1 MKDDFR
7 PSAAQPNPPKD
18 KRTYTNHKEH
28 GEDMSHEN
36 ERVHRNEPREE
47 KSIAEMEDR
56 GTLDLTFL
64 IEEHQKQI
72 WEYKKKEADWLKTD
86 NILQGSKKIIDEL
99 STKLVGLARRIQEL
113 EYDNATYKKE
123 IDKMLADKK
132 I

>member
-18 KRTYTNHKEH
+18 KRTYATHKEH

-36 ERVHRNEPREE
+36 EP
-47 KSIAEMEDR
+47 KEDR
-56 GTLDLTFL
+56 GALDLTFL
-64 IEEHQKQI
+64 IEEHQRQI
-72 WEYKKKEADWLKTD
+72 WEYKQKESEWIKTD

-123 IDKMLADKK
+123 IEKMLAEKNK
-132 I
+132 

>member
-18 KRTYTNHKEH
+18 KRVYIKHKEH

-36 ERVHRNEPREE
+36 ERVHTAN
-47 KSIAEMEDR
+47 KATEDR

-64 IEEHQKQI
+64 IEEHKKEI
-72 WEYKKKEADWLKTD
+72 WEYKKKEANWLKTD

-99 STKLVGLARRIQEL
+99 STKLIGLARRIQEL

-123 IDKMLADKK
+123 IEKMLAEK
-132 I
+132 IK

>member
-18 KRTYTNHKEH
+18 KRTYTTHKEH

-36 ERVHRNEPREE
+36 ERVHTNEPRE
-47 KSIAEMEDR
+47 DR
-56 GTLDLTFL
+56 GALDLTFL
-64 IEEHQKQI
+64 IEEHQRQI
-72 WEYKKKEADWLKTD
+72 WEYKQKESEWIKTD

-113 EYDNATYKKE
+113 EYDNATYRKE
-123 IDKMLADKK
+123 IEKMLAEKTK
-132 I
+132 

>member
-18 KRTYTNHKEH
+18 KRVYIKHKEH

-36 ERVHRNEPREE
+36 ERVHTAN
-47 KSIAEMEDR
+47 KATEDR

-64 IEEHQKQI
+64 IEEHKKEI
-72 WEYKKKEADWLKTD
+72 WEYKKKEANWLKTD

-123 IDKMLADKK
+123 IDKMLAEKTK
-132 I
+132 

>member
-7 PSAAQPNPPKD
+7 PSPAQPNPPEN
-18 KRTYTNHKEH
+18 KRTYTTHKEH

-36 ERVHRNEPREE
+36 ERVHKNEPV
-47 KSIAEMEDR
+47 EDR
-56 GTLDLTFL
+56 GALDLTFL

-72 WEYKKKEADWLKTD
+72 WDYKQKESEWIKTD

-113 EYDNATYKKE
+113 EYDNATYRKE
-123 IDKMLADKK
+123 IEKMLAEKTK
-132 I
+132 

>member
-7 PSAAQPNPPKD
+7 PSAAQPNPPED

-36 ERVHRNEPREE
+36 ERVHTNEPV
-47 KSIAEMEDR
+47 EDR
-56 GTLDLTFL
+56 GALDLTFL
-64 IEEHQKQI
+64 IEEHKKQI
-72 WEYKKKEADWLKTD
+72 WDYKQKESEWIKTD

-113 EYDNATYKKE
+113 EYENDTYRKE
-123 IDKMLADKK
+123 IDKMLAEKTK
-132 I
+132 